1 MVDAIDTVTG
11 KLAVIEKAYRQNVP
25 VISSMGTGNKLDSSA
40 FRIERIEKTRVC
52 PLAKVMRK
60 ELRSRGIEGVKVL
73 YSEEEPIKHQGGR
86 TPGSISFVPSAAGLM
101 IAGQVVRDILF
112 I

>member
-1 MVDAIDTVTG
+1 
-11 KLAVIEKAYRQNVP
+11 
-25 VISSMGTGNKLDSSA
+25 
-40 FRIERIEKTRVC
+40 
-52 PLAKVMRK
+52 MRK